1 MVGKVTENN
10 NNNSNNNNNNNN
22 NNNSN
27 INNNNNNKKNHQ
39 LNFQTVRKK
48 ISQSKTSNGAFLR
61 KHLKAKS
68 R

>member
-1 MVGKVTENN
+1 MKIIIIIVIIIIIIIIIIIVIQIIATT
-10 NNNSNNNNNNNN
+10 
-22 NNNSN
+22 
-27 INNNNNNKKNHQ
+27 IKKNQ
-39 LNFQTVRKK
+39 LNFQAVRKK